1 MQRPG
6 QLNCC
11 PGRLPLSGQ
20 EPRGSG
26 KQVRKMAK
34 EYSRTQRIGDQ
45 MQRELALL
53 IQREIKDPRLGL
65 VTITGVDV
73 ARDLSHAKVYVT
85 VMGQDDNAEVVKQNT
100 SILNDAAGFLRMQL
114 GKAMKLRTVPQLHF
128 SYDASIRRGAELSAL
143 IERAVA
149 EDRRHD
155 GDSEE

>member
-6 QLNCC
+6 RLTSC
-11 PGRLPLSGQ
+11 PGRLPLSDP

-149 EDRRHD
+149 ADRRG

>member
-1 MQRPG
+1 
-6 QLNCC
+6 
-11 PGRLPLSGQ
+11 
-20 EPRGSG
+20 
-26 KQVRKMAK
+26 MAK

-73 ARDLSHAKVYVT
+73 ARDLSHAKVFVT

-149 EDRRHD
+149 EDRRHG